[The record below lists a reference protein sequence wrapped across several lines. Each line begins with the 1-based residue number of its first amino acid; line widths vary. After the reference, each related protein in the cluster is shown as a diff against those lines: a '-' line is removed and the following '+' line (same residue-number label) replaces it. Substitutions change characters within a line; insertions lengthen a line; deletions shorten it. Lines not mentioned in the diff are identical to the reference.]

1 MKLNHKLILTGPALL
16 LTVIAYACMRPADSI
31 SGTAFPLQRVIFPS
45 LICITV
51 MGCVTMPTAN
61 FLQKIHSCRL
71 ISYRR
76 RITNKTRFF
85 LN

>member
-45 LICITV
+45 LILV
-51 MGCVTMPTAN
+51 LPGVFVPGK
-61 FLQKIHSCRL
+61 QRK
-71 ISYRR
+71 
-76 RITNKTRFF
+76 TNKMCGVLCNFVI
-85 LN
+85 

>member
-45 LICITV
+45 LILVLPGVFVPGKQRKTN
-51 MGCVTMPTAN
+51 TMCGVLCN
-61 FLQKIHSCRL
+61 FVI
-71 ISYRR
+71 
-76 RITNKTRFF
+76 
-85 LN
+85 

>member
-45 LICITV
+45 LILVLPGVFVPGKQRKTKKMC
-51 MGCVTMPTAN
+51 CVLCN
-61 FLQKIHSCRL
+61 FVI
-71 ISYRR
+71 
-76 RITNKTRFF
+76 
-85 LN
+85 